1 MKKYTLTAI
10 ATAMLSLSANSVKA
24 EALIGEQLTDS
35 LITLTENQSIMA
47 VVTFDQLDP
56 VTESQLNQILSLGI
70 TDGVQFK
77 SLPIMGVVATKAQ
90 IEQLAQL
97 DNVVSIFAN
106 RKMQY
111 YNADARQITSVADLQ
126 TTDFEQRNGITYTG
140 KGVTIMVNDSGVDA
154 SHQDIFFGDTVVEN
168 VQALTHSSVISVTGV
183 TDGTTLKGQINT
195 DTNSGHGTHVA
206 GTIAGNGVMSGGK
219 YVGAAPDADI
229 IGYGSG
235 GGLFLLDT
243 IGGFDFAISNIY
255 SYDNPIKIVSNSWG
269 SSGKYEPLGPVSV
282 ATYKAHKLGIM
293 SVFAAG
299 NSGSGEDTN
308 NPYAQIPWGLSVGA
322 GDKFGKLA
330 DFSSRGFK
338 GESGEFTMPDGE
350 TWTYNNE
357 VSIVA
362 PGVDIISTRA
372 VTNLAANGGD
382 ADLEAI
388 ETEYLPFYTMISGT
402 SMATPHVSGIIAL
415 MLEANPNLDNLEIIK
430 ILQETA
436 TNMPGH
442 ERWEVGGGYINA
454 RSAVAAALDY
464 DMNHSVTVNN
474 LVDKTFNANANVA
487 VSDRTEQV
495 ELFYA
500 PVGDPDIQ
508 YFEVYPGTSIVK
520 ASASTAANLTKLV
533 LVAPDGTEYFGNL
546 TTPVLEEN
554 MRVSAPGVAG
564 TWGIYAYGLT
574 SLSGVDADPLDVT
587 NGPGIPEFFDVEV
600 AFEMSGGYDGLDD
613 IDGHPQQGAIE
624 FAISERL
631 MDSISDDRFYP
642 DSALKRKDFARYAV
656 MGGAVRQYR
665 DLLNEPTLGV
675 SGVSSLDKPYMA
687 SVMADGGALKD
698 NLRTQSP
705 ILLSKSGNAAP
716 YSKVEKL
723 DMAYALVQMLGLQ
736 SEAEAFDPEQEIVV
750 DYQGQQ
756 VVLADQDEIADEMK
770 GYVQLAINLSLVNVS
785 FGIEQDPFDLE
796 PTLTAQFNPTTT
808 ITRAHYAELTS
819 RLYLNYFL

>member
-10 ATAMLSLSANSVKA
+10 ATAMLSLSPNAVKA
-24 EALIGEQLTDS
+24 EALIGEQLADS
-35 LITLTENQSIMA
+35 LITLAENQSIMA

-56 VTESQLNQILSLGI
+56 VTESQLSHILSLGI
-70 TDGVQFK
+70 SEGVQFK
-77 SLPIMGVVATKAQ
+77 SLPIIGVLATKAQ

-97 DNVVSIFAN
+97 DNVLSIFAN

-111 YNADARQITSVADLQ
+111 YNADARQITGVADLQ

-168 VQALTHSSVISVTGV
+168 VQALTHASAIGITGM
-183 TDGTTLKGQINT
+183 TDGFVLTGQINT

-206 GTIAGNGVMSGGK
+206 GTIAGSGVMSDGK

-243 IGGFDFAISNIY
+243 IGGFDFAINNIY
-255 SYDNPIKIVSNSWG
+255 SYNSPIKIISNSWG

-299 NSGSGEDTN
+299 NSGPGEDTN

-330 DFSSRGFK
+330 DFSSRGLK
-338 GESGEFTMPDGE
+338 SESGEFSMPDGS

-372 VTNLAANGGD
+372 VTNLVANGAD
-382 ADLEAI
+382 ADLDAI
-388 ETEYLPFYTMISGT
+388 ETEYVPFYTMISGT

-436 TNMPGH
+436 TNMPGY
-442 ERWEVGGGYINA
+442 ERWEVGAGYVNA

-464 DMNHSVTVNN
+464 DLNHRVTVNN
-474 LVDKTFNANANVA
+474 LTDKTFNANANVA
-487 VSDRTEQV
+487 VSDRTEQL

-500 PVGDPDIQ
+500 PVGEPEIQ
-508 YFEVYPGTSIVK
+508 YFDVEAGTTIVK
-520 ASASTAANLTKLV
+520 ASASTLANLTKLV

-554 MRVSAPGVAG
+554 MRVSAPATPG

-574 SLSGVDADPLDVT
+574 SLSGVTADPLGVT
-587 NGPGIPEFFDVEV
+587 NGPGVPEFFDVEV

-613 IDGHPQQGAIE
+613 VEGHPQKGAIE
-624 FAISERL
+624 FAVSERL
-631 MDSISDDRFYP
+631 MDSIGDDRFYP
-642 DSALKRKDFARYAV
+642 NSALKRKDFARYAM

-665 DLLNEPTLGV
+665 DLLNEPTPML
-675 SGVSSLDKPYMA
+675 SGVSSLDKPYLE
-687 SVMADGGALKD
+687 SVMTEGGALKD
-698 NLRTQSP
+698 NFRSQAP
-705 ILLSKSGNAAP
+705 ILLPKSGNAAP
-716 YSKVEKL
+716 FAKVEKL

-736 SEAEAFDPEQEIVV
+736 SQAEAFDPQQDIIV
-750 DYQGQQ
+750 DYRGNQI
-756 VVLADQDEIADEMK
+756 VLADQDAISDDMK

-785 FGIEQDPFDLE
+785 FGVEQGPFDLE
-796 PTLTAQFNPTTT
+796 PSLTAHFNPTST
-808 ITRAHYAELTS
+808 ITRAHYAELAS
-819 RLYLNYFL
+819 RFYLNYFL